1 MEKSV
6 KQIDKLIEDYEYLKE
21 LVESKS
27 MVSQLSESTQ
37 GYLLEYFGIRN
48 TEDLSD
54 KCDELEKEIETNKC
68 LTKEHKV
75 LFHTQK
81 NKYVVEEWNKQFEE
95 WERDELIDEIIYL
108 WKQNEIDGY
117 KEIKSLFL

>member
-1 MEKSV
+1 MEKSI

-37 GYLLEYFGIRN
+37 GYLFEYFGIKN

-54 KCDELEKEIETNKC
+54 KCDELEKEIKDYE
-68 LTKEHKV
+68 
-75 LFHTQK
+75 
-81 NKYVVEEWNKQFEE
+81 
-95 WERDELIDEIIYL
+95 
-108 WKQNEIDGY
+108 
-117 KEIKSLFL
+117 

>member
-1 MEKSV
+1 MEKSI

-37 GYLLEYFGIRN
+37 GYLLEYFGIKN

-54 KCDELEKEIETNKC
+54 KCDELQQELK
-68 LTKEHKV
+68 
-75 LFHTQK
+75 
-81 NKYVVEEWNKQFEE
+81 
-95 WERDELIDEIIYL
+95 DE
-108 WKQNEIDGY
+108 GY
-117 KEIKSLFL
+117 GNI

>member
-1 MEKSV
+1 MEKSI

-54 KCDELEKEIETNKC
+54 KCDELQQELKDEGYTI
-68 LTKEHKV
+68 TK
-75 LFHTQK
+75 
-81 NKYVVEEWNKQFEE
+81 
-95 WERDELIDEIIYL
+95 DGII
-108 WKQNEIDGY
+108 
-117 KEIKSLFL
+117 

>member
-37 GYLLEYFGIRN
+37 GYLLEYFGIKN

-54 KCDELEKEIETNKC
+54 KCDELQQELKDEGYTI
-68 LTKEHKV
+68 TK
-75 LFHTQK
+75 
-81 NKYVVEEWNKQFEE
+81 
-95 WERDELIDEIIYL
+95 DGII
-108 WKQNEIDGY
+108 
-117 KEIKSLFL
+117 

>member
-1 MEKSV
+1 MEKSI

-37 GYLLEYFGIRN
+37 GYLLEYFGIKN

-54 KCDELEKEIETNKC
+54 KCDELQQELKDEGYTI
-68 LTKEHKV
+68 TK
-75 LFHTQK
+75 
-81 NKYVVEEWNKQFEE
+81 
-95 WERDELIDEIIYL
+95 DGII
-108 WKQNEIDGY
+108 
-117 KEIKSLFL
+117 

>member
-1 MEKSV
+1 MNKNIDRKERREWLRNNPFESV
-6 KQIDKLIEDYEYLKE
+6 KETFERKKRVEEWMENERKRVVKLIEDYEYLKE

-54 KCDELEKEIETNKC
+54 KCDEVEKEIETNKYSK
-68 LTKEHKV
+68 L
-75 LFHTQK
+75 
-81 NKYVVEEWNKQFEE
+81 
-95 WERDELIDEIIYL
+95 
-108 WKQNEIDGY
+108 
-117 KEIKSLFL
+117 